1 MDTHT
6 HTHSA
11 HTTHTIS
18 WTHTLATSHQPPQIA
33 LYTSLHNTHPN
44 TPFHSTSPGL
54 SLGTHTRIHTHAKNT
69 PTNAAEK
76 EQTWNSEV
84 GRGQKAWKSL
94 LVKKYGG
101 KTN

>member
-1 MDTHT
+1 MAHSCLNAFKNTHIYIYIYIYTHT

-11 HTTHTIS
+11 HT
-18 WTHTLATSHQPPQIA
+18 
-33 LYTSLHNTHPN
+33 
-44 TPFHSTSPGL
+44 
-54 SLGTHTRIHTHAKNT
+54 HTHAKHT

-76 EQTWNSEV
+76 EQRWNSEV